1 MRNLFSVQG
10 RLGRSTYQN
19 LYLFSLGLL
28 GFVFLV
34 YELSVFVGLQTLA
47 FYVVTAS
54 LVLALITMLT
64 AAIRRLHDLDRPAW
78 HLVLAFIPVY
88 NLHLMLSLLCLKGEE
103 EVNPYGLRPEPM

>member
-19 LYLFSLGLL
+19 LYLMSLGLL

-34 YELSVFVGLQTLA
+34 YELSVFAGMQTAA

-54 LVLALITMLT
+54 MMLALVTLVT
-64 AAIRRLHDLDRPAW
+64 AAVRRLHDLDRPAW
-78 HLVLAFIPVY
+78 HLVLAFVPVY
-88 NLHLMLSLLCLKGEE
+88 NLYLMLSLLCLKGEE
-103 EVNPYGLRPEPM
+103 EVNPYGLRPEPL